1 MPRSSQSRAKV
12 RKNTHRR
19 SKLNSSVSISAGKQE
34 GDFWILLKE
43 DPDQDIF
50 SDKRDRYCGRDWAH
64 IRVERLS
71 HSSRLRLANTPHVNA
86 TSRLRIPM
94 TDVRTPQIHP
104 FSQSRY
110 CSDSRVSFVCSFL
123 DELGLAGC
131 RFLWYLVMCYCVVG
145 VRRAGGEWM
154 RLSSEEACTTG
165 MDGPAEIGPRKFI
178 GGNKLAHPRVRV
190 IN

>member
-1 MPRSSQSRAKV
+1 MVLVIRETDTVVETGPTYEWKGCVHPTACSG
-12 RKNTHRR
+12 TTGTT
-19 SKLNSSVSISAGKQE
+19 SVA
-34 GDFWILLKE
+34 
-43 DPDQDIF
+43 
-50 SDKRDRYCGRDWAH
+50 
-64 IRVERLS
+64 
-71 HSSRLRLANTPHVNA
+71 TPGPLIVSFRFNPFID
-86 TSRLRIPM
+86 S
-94 TDVRTPQIHP
+94 P

-131 RFLWYLVMCYCVVG
+131 RFVWYLIMCYCVVG

-178 GGNKLAHPRVRV
+178 RGNKLVHP
-190 IN
+190 